1 MAVRPRTY
9 GSGAMRSSIPDI
21 PARTVLR
28 VVWIVVLSVLAL
40 YLVYLLRQ
48 PIGWVLT
55 ATFVAIAVSGP
66 VNRLNRRMRRGFA
79 ITIVY
84 LAVILV
90 PVGLAA
96 LVVPPLVTQG
106 TNLAGDLP
114 AYANDVQ
121 DFVHKN
127 ERLRKLDDKY
137 DITGELNK
145 QAASLPAKVGDAAKV
160 LGDIGLGLVNSVFAL
175 INILILSVFIVAGG
189 RGWIDAALRLRPEA
203 ERERMRRVLD
213 STASAV
219 GGYVQGALTIALI
232 AGVQAFIVLE
242 LLGVPFAAPLAVV
255 AGLASLIPLVGATAA
270 AVVIGLV
277 TLFNDFPTDT
287 LIWAVWAIIYQ
298 QLENTIIQPQI
309 QRRTVQ
315 VQPFVVLVAVLFGST
330 LLGILGAIVA
340 IPIAASLQILLR
352 EWWSWRQEARIAA
365 IAGGEA
371 PPGPLGPLPSSGDDE
386 GGGGGGVVVPAT

>member
-1 MAVRPRTY
+1 L
-9 GSGAMRSSIPDI
+9 RSSVPDI

-40 YLVYLLRQ
+40 YLVYLLRK

-55 ATFVAIAVSGP
+55 ATFIAIALSGP
-66 VNRLNRRMRRGFA
+66 VNRLNRHMRRGLA
-79 ITIVY
+79 ITLIY
-84 LAVILV
+84 LGLILV
-90 PVGLAA
+90 PIGLTA

-114 AYANDVQ
+114 TYANDVR
-121 DFVHKN
+121 DFVNKN
-127 ERLRKLDDKY
+127 ERLRTLDQKY

-145 QAASLPAKVGDAAKV
+145 QAQQLPAKVGDAAKV

-175 INILILSVFIVAGG
+175 VNILILSIFIVAGG
-189 RGWIDAALRLRPEA
+189 RGWVDAALRLRPEA
-203 ERERMRRVLD
+203 ERLRMRRVLD

-232 AGVQAFIVLE
+232 AGIQAFVVMEI
-242 LLGVPFAAPLAVV
+242 LGVPFAAPLAVL

-270 AVVIGLV
+270 AILIGLV

-287 LIWAVWAIIYQ
+287 LIWTVWAIAYQ
-298 QLENTIIQPQI
+298 QIENNLIQPQV

-315 VQPFVVLVAVLFGST
+315 IQPFVVLVAVLFGST

-340 IPIAASLQILLR
+340 IPIAASIQILLR
-352 EWWSWRQEARIAA
+352 EWWQWRQEARLATIANPDA
-365 IAGGEA
+365 PVAR
-371 PPGPLGPLPSSGDDE
+371 PPGSGPSPPDDD
-386 GGGGGGVVVPAT
+386 GGLIVPAS

>member
-1 MAVRPRTY
+1 LRT
-9 GSGAMRSSIPDI
+9 SVPEI

-40 YLVYLLRQ
+40 YLVYLLRK

-55 ATFVAIAVSGP
+55 ATFIAIALSGP

-79 ITIVY
+79 ITLVY
-84 LAVILV
+84 LGLILV
-90 PVGLAA
+90 PIGLAA

-121 DFVHKN
+121 DFVNKN
-127 ERLRKLDDKY
+127 ERLRKLDQKY

-145 QAASLPAKVGDAAKV
+145 QAASLPARVGDAAKV
-160 LGDIGLGLVNSVFAL
+160 LGDIGLGLVNSIFAL
-175 INILILSVFIVAGG
+175 VNILILSIFILAGG
-189 RGWIDAALRLRPEA
+189 RGWVDAALRLRPEP
-203 ERERMRRVLD
+203 ERDRMRRVLD

-232 AGVQAFIVLE
+232 AGIQAFIVLE
-242 LLGVPFAAPLAVV
+242 LLGVPFAAPLAVL

-270 AVVIGLV
+270 AIVIGVV

-287 LIWAVWAIIYQ
+287 VIWAIWAVIYQ
-298 QLENTIIQPQI
+298 QLENNLIQPQV

-315 VQPFVVLVAVLFGST
+315 VQPIVVLVAVLFGST

-340 IPIAASLQILLR
+340 IPIAASIQILLR
-352 EWWSWRQEARIAA
+352 EWWAWRQEVRMAA
-365 IAGGEA
+365 IAGGDA
-371 PPGPLGPLPSSGDDE
+371 PPGPLGGPSPPPPGDDDDN
-386 GGGGGGVVVPAT
+386 GGGGGVIVPAS